1 VWILCA
7 FTFEGSVA
15 LAQDAKAFLH
25 VATAGNT
32 SGGSTTIE
40 DVFVNARPDLIL
52 IVTPNWNPGGAGSGV
67 YNNSPIAVLYN
78 ERTTRWAIFNLDMRV
93 PISVGAAFNI
103 KAYRPGTRLPALVHR
118 ATASNTS
125 GNYTFLEPPLSPV
138 SNALLVTP
146 NWNPGGGMGVS
157 NNHPVGVFFELP
169 GSSDGRWRIANQ
181 AATDPMPVG
190 AAFNVAAKGVSYPAT
205 VANIRGNSMYLENW
219 QAPND
224 PAALLFVT
232 PNPYPRLGPGVYN
245 NHPLGVWYDAGAG
258 KWAIFNQDLAA
269 IPVGASFTVLVE
281 TDTAVT
287 TSRIAFSS
295 NRDGPFEVYV
305 MGSDGTGQRRLT
317 SPPISNAKVA
327 LSPDGT
333 KVAFISDLSSSNQ
346 LKVINTDGTGLAT
359 LWPPGLISVLIS
371 KPSWSLNSRQLTMV
385 AYGPD
390 SPPAA
395 PETPFNYGLHSINA
409 DGSGARHLS
418 TRTTEGSPAV
428 FSPDG
433 SKIAFIDFY
442 STRNAEINVV
452 NVDGSGRLNLTRSTS
467 VSEDQPAWSP
477 DGRFI
482 VFSAYR
488 ASRHTEVYV
497 MNSDGTGVRQLTNS
511 PRVSSFLPVFS
522 PDGRKIA
529 FISFVDDGRSPPTT
543 TAELY
548 VMNSDG
554 TGAVRLATDVVVNI
568 ALTGPN
574 TGLPSFSP
582 DGQKIAFVSNRDG
595 NHEIYVVN
603 IDGTGLTNLTRNP
616 AADEEPSWGR

>member
-1 VWILCA
+1 MLCA
-7 FTFEGSVA
+7 FGLVGSVA

-25 VATAGNT
+25 VATAANT
-32 SGGSTTIE
+32 SGGLTTID
-40 DVFVNARPDLIL
+40 DVFVNARPDLVL
-52 IVTPNWNPGGAGSGV
+52 IVTPNWNPGGAGGGV

-78 ERTTRWAIFNLDMRV
+78 DRTARWAIFNLDMRV
-93 PISVGAAFNI
+93 PISVGAAFNV
-103 KAYRPGTRLPALVHR
+103 KAYQPGLRLPALVHR

-125 GNYTFLEPPLSPV
+125 GNYTFLEPPLAPV
-138 SNALLVTP
+138 SNALLVTS

-157 NNHPVGVFFELP
+157 NNHPVGVFFDLP

-181 AATDPMPVG
+181 SATDPMPVG

-205 VANIRGNSMYLENW
+205 VANVRGNSMYLENW

-232 PNPYPRLGPGVYN
+232 PNPYPSPGPGVYN

-258 KWAIFNQDLAA
+258 KWAIFNQDMAA
-269 IPVGASFTVLVE
+269 IPVGVLFTVLVE
-281 TDTAVT
+281 TAAAVT
-287 TSRIAFSS
+287 MDKIAFTS
-295 NRDGPFEVYV
+295 NRDSSLQVYV
-305 MGSDGTGQRRLT
+305 MRSDGTDQRRLT
-317 SPPISNAKVA
+317 SPPIGNAKVA

-333 KVAFISDLSSSNQ
+333 RIAFVSDLSGSNQ

-359 LWPPGLISVLIS
+359 LWPPGGLSLLIS

-395 PETPFNYGLHSINA
+395 PEALINYGLHLIGA
-409 DGSGARHLS
+409 DGTGARQLA
-418 TRTTEGSPAV
+418 TRTTEGLPAV

-433 SKIAFIDFY
+433 SKIAFPDFY
-442 STRNAEINVV
+442 STRNQEINVV
-452 NVDGSGRLNLTRSTS
+452 NVDGSGRLNLTSSTS
-467 VSEDQPAWSP
+467 VGEDQPAWSP
-477 DGRFI
+477 DGRLI

-488 ASRHTEVYV
+488 TSRHFEVYV
-497 MNSDGTGVRQLTNS
+497 MNSDGTRIRQLTNN
-511 PRVSSFLPVFS
+511 PLVSSFLPVFS

-529 FISFVDDGRSPPTT
+529 FVSFVDDGRSPPTN

-548 VMNSDG
+548 VMNTDG
-554 TGAVRLATDVVVNI
+554 TGAVRLASDVVVNI
-568 ALTGPN
+568 SLTETT

-582 DGQKIAFVSNRDG
+582 DGRKIAFVSNRDG
-595 NHEIYVVN
+595 NHEVYIVN